1 MIMNESARILAT
13 KTVDIDAG
21 NWTVNLTDYAY
32 ATNVSLPVNSTGC
45 RGGDRAES
53 ESDVSP
59 QWVLLALVII
69 PVWILGGNLLV
80 LLAVLFQRNLQNLSN
95 RVIASLAFTDLLLG
109 IFVVPLGIYQLVS
122 QRFWVSIR
130 SWQCNL
136 RL

>member
-1 MIMNESARILAT
+1 MIMNEPVQVLAT
-13 KTVDIDAG
+13 KAVDIDAG
-21 NWTVNLTDYAY
+21 NWTVNLTDYYAY
-32 ATNVSLPVNSTGC
+32 VINASALPVNSTGYE
-45 RGGDRAES
+45 A
-53 ESDVSP
+53 DVAP

-122 QRFWVSIR
+122 QQFYRFYTV
-130 SWQCNL
+130 L
-136 RL
+136 